1 LAVSHRI
8 AVMNGGRV
16 EQVGAPEQIYGFPR
30 NRFVA
35 DFIGTINLLP
45 VEVRVAGGD
54 ALRLVANGL
63 GEIVSTPVAEA
74 SAGQR
79 GAYAVRPERVRIFS
93 AGDVCELDNHFQGT
107 VREHLYLGDVTV
119 YKIAL
124 DNGAVLE
131 ALLANSPPDA
141 LVSSNVARW
150 SEWAGTVAPGSICV
164 TESRQAGRSPGPGE
178 NLQKWL
184 VSLPPTL
191 FLLVFFVAPAL
202 LMVVASFQQVG
213 DFGGLVPVLE
223 NGQSTLSLEAYR
235 FFFGDW
241 IYAEIFL
248 RSFLV
253 AAATTLLCLLL
264 AYPLALLIATGGKRH
279 RDLLVLLV
287 ILPLASNFLIR
298 IYAWMI
304 VLGPAELLYTPFAV
318 IVGMVY
324 VHLPFMIL
332 PLYTNLESHDPA
344 LLEAAQDLG
353 AGAWTRF
360 WRITLPLSLPGVW
373 SGSALV
379 FIPVLG
385 MFAIPEL
392 LGGTRDILIGNLIKE
407 QFLDNR
413 DWPLGS
419 TLSILLTA
427 AVLLLAWL
435 AAWAGRPRRGRA

>member
-1 LAVSHRI
+1 MV
-8 AVMNGGRV
+8 
-16 EQVGAPEQIYGFPR
+16 
-30 NRFVA
+30 
-35 DFIGTINLLP
+35 
-45 VEVRVAGGD
+45 
-54 ALRLVANGL
+54 
-63 GEIVSTPVAEA
+63 
-74 SAGQR
+74 
-79 GAYAVRPERVRIFS
+79 
-93 AGDVCELDNHFQGT
+93 
-107 VREHLYLGDVTV
+107 
-119 YKIAL
+119 
-124 DNGAVLE
+124 
-131 ALLANSPPDA
+131 
-141 LVSSNVARW
+141 RW
-150 SEWAGTVAPGSICV
+150 SEWAGTVAPGFICV
-164 TESRQAGRSPGPGE
+164 TESRQAGRCPGPGE
-178 NLQKWL
+178 ALRKWL

-213 DFGGLVPVLE
+213 DFGGLLPVLE

-264 AYPLALLIATGGKRH
+264 AYPLALLIATGGQQH

-304 VLGPAELLYTPFAV
+304 VLGPAELLYSPFAV

-419 TLSILLTA
+419 TLSILLTV

-435 AAWAGRPRRGRA
+435 AAWAGRPRRERA